1 VAGLGWGKHSK
12 LRGAPHHLIL
22 LKVVESRPSV
32 RNVRV
37 FDPAMPQPIWCIS
50 MVSCGAGLPES
61 MDMRLPR
68 FLLLVVCALALA
80 IAAQSKQHQ
89 HRSAGSEE
97 GFGRV
102 HMDVSCAPAVA
113 PEFDSA
119 LALLHNFW
127 YARALKR
134 FNQVLKNDSECA
146 MAYWGAAMTYNHP
159 FWDPP
164 SQADE
169 AAAWALVERGLSVSK
184 ASAREKLYL
193 AAVAALYKD
202 AGAGSKSARD
212 RNYRDAMA
220 AAYAQYPDDETA
232 LFYGLSILG
241 AIPEGSHGF
250 EQQQKAA
257 KLFEEVYARH
267 PDHPG
272 ALHYLIHA
280 YDDPLHAQQG
290 LKAARAY
297 AQAAAA
303 VPHALHMPSHIF
315 TRLGYWEESA
325 ATNLR
330 AWEASEADARRAG
343 ESGAYRDYHS
353 LNYLEYAYIQLGRFH
368 DAQHTVDIAA
378 AQYRAL
384 PNKKT
389 ARDTPELQSRHVRG
403 RTIYAVP
410 DRVVYAYFD
419 MLTRLAVE
427 AGRWDEAAKIPA
439 LVSSRDFVAV
449 TLQWRAKA
457 AAVRKEVGTANAA
470 AAKLVSLSEEPGQH
484 PFAKL
489 IITLQAKEAEAFA
502 AEAAGDAD
510 RALAKLKEAVAIE
523 DSIDDLSQPPYP
535 VIPATELAGNLL
547 LDFNRPAEA
556 VPYFQKTLERTPNRP
571 KAIFG
576 LARAAQSMG
585 DNATAIERYREF
597 LTIWNDA
604 DRDRAEV
611 STAKEFLT
619 ENAVLKK

>member
-1 VAGLGWGKHSK
+1 
-12 LRGAPHHLIL
+12 
-22 LKVVESRPSV
+22 
-32 RNVRV
+32 
-37 FDPAMPQPIWCIS
+37 
-50 MVSCGAGLPES
+50 
-61 MDMRLPR
+61 MRLAR
-68 FLLLVVCALALA
+68 FLLLAVCALALA
-80 IAAQSKQHQ
+80 ISAQGKQNQ
-89 HRSAGSEE
+89 YPSSGSEE

-102 HMDVSCAPAVA
+102 HMDISCAPTVA
-113 PEFDSA
+113 AQFDRA

-127 YARALKR
+127 YARALER
-134 FNQVLKNDSECA
+134 FNQVLKQDPECA

-164 SQADE
+164 SQDDE
-169 AAAWALVERGLSVSK
+169 AAGWALVEKGLSASE

-202 AGAGSKSARD
+202 AGTESKTARD
-212 RNYRDAMA
+212 QNYRDAMA
-220 AAYAQYPDDETA
+220 AIYAKYPDDETA

-250 EQQQKAA
+250 EQQEKAA
-257 KLFEEVYARH
+257 KLFEAVYSRH

-272 ALHYLIHA
+272 ALHYLIHV

-290 LKAARAY
+290 LKEARAY

-315 TRLGYWEESA
+315 TRLGYWDESA

-330 AWEASEADARRAG
+330 AWEVSDADVKRAG
-343 ESGAYRDYHS
+343 ERGAYRDYHS

-368 DAQHTVDIAA
+368 DAKHLVDIAA

-384 PNKKT
+384 PDKT
-389 ARDTPELQSRHVRG
+389 TAPDTPELQSRHVRG

-410 DRVVYAYFD
+410 DRVVYGYFD
-419 MLTRLAVE
+419 MLTRLVVE
-427 AGRWDEAAKIPA
+427 AGRWEEAANIPV

-449 TLQWRAKA
+449 TLQWQAKA
-457 AAVRKEVGTANAA
+457 AAIRKDAGTASAA
-470 AAKLVSLSEEPGQH
+470 AAKLVSLSQEPGQH

-502 AEAAGDAD
+502 AGAAGDDAS
-510 RALAKLKEAVAIE
+510 ALAKLKEAVAIE

-556 VPYFQKTLERTPNRP
+556 VPYFQKTLRRTPNRP
-571 KAIFG
+571 GAIFG
-576 LARAAQSMG
+576 LARAAQAMG
-585 DNATAIERYREF
+585 DRVTAMEHYREF
-597 LTIWNDA
+597 LTVWKNA
-604 DRDRAEV
+604 DPDRPEV
-611 STAKEFLT
+611 SAAKEFLT
-619 ENAVLKK
+619 NNAIRGK